1 MYLHHILTRRED
13 ALITRAFWAQVNK
26 PLKSD
31 WCNVVNEDLQSI
43 GLGHISYENMIN
55 MGQDALRELLKRKIN
70 EAAFIQLR
78 TDKDKSSKM
87 KSLRYCSLALQPY
100 LTAES
105 NLSIREKRLLFRWRS
120 HMIKVKHNF
129 GLKAAQCPL
138 CKEANDTQYHLLTCP
153 TLVVPQPWNIQSVE
167 SALRQREVMLEQE
180 REKSAMKDNGK

>member
-13 ALITRAFWAQVNK
+13 ALITRAFWAQVHK
-26 PLKSD
+26 PLKND
-31 WCNVVNEDLQSI
+31 WCNVVTEDLQLI
-43 GLGHISYENMIN
+43 GLGHLSYKNIQNMD
-55 MGQDALRELLKRKIN
+55 QDALRKILKSKVN

-87 KSLRYCSLALQPY
+87 KSLRYTSLTIQSY

-120 HMIKVKHNF
+120 HMIKVKYNF
-129 GLKAAQCPL
+129 GLKTAQCLL

-153 TLVVPQPWNIQSVE
+153 TLVIPQPWNIQSVE
-167 SALRQREVMLEQE
+167 SALRQREVILEQE
-180 REKSAMKDNGK
+180 KENSVKKAKK